1 LQRIVVSE
9 LPRPPMGCHAVAA
22 GGFVFVG
29 GLLPSDFRTGLAPQA
44 RPASELPLVDD
55 GLRSQSE
62 YIVDVAETILEAAGV
77 SFADVVRIDQFITER
92 RAAAPYLRARRN
104 AFPLARRPA
113 SSLLHVQG
121 LPVPQACVSAEI
133 IAADRSV
140 TKAEIF
146 SDTAPVNFPG
156 APHGRRASPFV
167 FVQGQ
172 IASDFTGPVAPSA
185 VPTPF
190 WYETTVERETEY
202 VLNVLTRILE
212 AAGSSL
218 RNVVKAHVYLTDLGD
233 FCEFERVWAKRFPAD
248 RPARTIVPVVS
259 LGSPACHV
267 EIAVIA
273 LTENNSC
280 RHLPKLGT
288 AAPDAVP
295 DPDAVLAG
303 DFLFMSG
310 LAAGDLNSGLDPA
323 VKVPPGVRFLASEIE
338 RQTTNILE
346 RARRICERG
355 GTSLDRLT
363 SAQVYLR
370 DASDYYNFARAW
382 NDALGDD
389 QPVVT
394 TILTPDVTLC
404 PGMRVSVDLVA
415 YAPATRGQ

>member
-1 LQRIVVSE
+1 LQRVFVNE
-9 LPRPPMGCHAVAA
+9 LPCPLIGCHAVAA

-29 GLLPSDFRTGLAPQA
+29 GLLPSDFSTGLAPQA
-44 RPASELPLVDD
+44 QPVSQLRLVDD
-55 GLRSQSE
+55 GVRAQSE
-62 YIVDVAETILEAAGV
+62 YVIGVAETILGASGV
-77 SFADVVRIDQFITER
+77 SFADVVRIDQFVTDR

-121 LPVPQACVSAEI
+121 LPVPEACVSAEI

-140 TKAEIF
+140 PKEGIF
-146 SDTAPVNFPG
+146 SDAAPVNFPG
-156 APHGRRASPFV
+156 APHGRRAGAFV

-172 IASDFTGPVAPSA
+172 IASDFVGPLAA
-185 VPTPF
+185 DAAPTPF
-190 WYETTVERETEY
+190 WYETAIERETEY
-202 VLNVLTRILE
+202 VLNVLANILE

-218 RNVVKAHVYLTDLGD
+218 RNVVKAHVYLTDLAD
-233 FCEFERVWAKRFPAD
+233 FCEFERVWAHCFPAD

-267 EIAVIA
+267 EITVVA
-273 LTENNSC
+273 LLEGAAR
-280 RHLPKLGT
+280 RHVRAPDT
-288 AAPDAVP
+288 AAPDVVP

-310 LAAGDLNSGLDPA
+310 LVAGDLRNGLDPS
-323 VKVPPGVRFLASEIE
+323 VKIAPGARFLASEIE
-338 RQTTNILE
+338 RQVIHILE
-346 RARRICERG
+346 RARRICEAG

-370 DASDYYNFARAW
+370 DPNDYYNFARAW
-382 NDALGDD
+382 NDVLGEN

-394 TILTPDVTLC
+394 SILTQDVSLC
-404 PGMRVSVDLVA
+404 PGARVSVDLTA
-415 YAPATRGQ
+415 YAPTDWGQ